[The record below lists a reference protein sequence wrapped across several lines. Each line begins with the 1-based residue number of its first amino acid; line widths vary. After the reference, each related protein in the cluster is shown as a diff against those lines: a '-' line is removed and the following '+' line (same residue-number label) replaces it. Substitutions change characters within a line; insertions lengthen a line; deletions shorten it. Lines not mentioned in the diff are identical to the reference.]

1 MASARSAGKGKREEK
16 EENSPKP
23 LLRGDAR
30 AAADVLLFLY
40 AVFAIYVSI
49 ASPAMNTIERWV
61 FVLVA
66 LAGAGM
72 AITRINGL
80 PGGAGMYLL
89 GTKRGVGFI
98 DKVSRRYQGFWRELS
113 IWGVVIGLGLLSWPL
128 LKGKINRGT
137 FALGLIAILVFYVV
151 FFPCLQI
158 TLQFITL
165 QQIQNAA
172 GGVQL
177 GCPYLGGYSLVG
189 YAFGAI
195 SLLTGLVGYFVMLL
209 FYNAGLIIVGTGQFV
224 ASAAAGSPQT
234 GLLVNQLPGV
244 APLIPGV
251 DIPLV
256 AGIASLIILL
266 ILHEL
271 SHGILARI
279 EKIKVKKVGLVLFGI
294 IPMGAFVEPDEDA
307 ILKLPVEKQNR
318 IIAAGIS
325 TNFLLTVIFF
335 IMFVAVLTYLLPGI
349 YANAVLIKSVYQGYP
364 ANGILQP
371 GMQIVAWNGY
381 PIKNLSSFTVA
392 AANDTP
398 GKLITVTTPNKTY
411 SFTAISVDNST
422 RGLIGVDVY
431 QPYQTGAYS
440 SIVYFLF
447 TLFGLSFLL
456 NLAVAV
462 GNMLPV
468 PMFDGW
474 RIYQQNMK
482 NKRNVKLLAALVGIA
497 LLINV
502 LPLIYYAVLR

>member
-1 MASARSAGKGKREEK
+1 MASARRAEPSEGKR
-16 EENSPKP
+16 SRP
-23 LLRGDAR
+23 LLHGNAQ
-30 AAADVLLFLY
+30 AAANVLLFVY

-49 ASPAMNTIERWV
+49 SSPNMNTIERWV

-89 GTKRGVGFI
+89 GTKRGVNFI
-98 DKVSRRYQGFWRELS
+98 DRVSRHYQRFWQELS
-113 IWGVVIGLGLLSWPL
+113 VWGIVIGLGLLAWPL
-128 LKGKINRGT
+128 LKGKVNKGT
-137 FALGLIAILVFYVV
+137 FALGLIAIIIFYVI

-177 GCPYLGGYSLVG
+177 GCPYIGGYSLIG
-189 YAFGAI
+189 YAFGTI
-195 SLLTGLVGYFVMLL
+195 SLITGLVGYFIILL
-209 FYNAGLIIVGTGQFV
+209 FYNAGLIILGTGQFV
-224 ASAAAGSPQT
+224 VSAASGSPQT

-279 EKIKVKKVGLVLFGI
+279 EKVKVKMVGLVLFGI
-294 IPMGAFVEPDEDA
+294 IPVGAFVEPDEKA
-307 ILKLPVEKQNR
+307 VERLPVEKQNR

-335 IMFVAVLTYLLPGI
+335 LLFVAVLLYALPGI
-349 YANAVLIKSVYQGYP
+349 YQNTVLIKSVYLNYP

-381 PIKNLSSFTVA
+381 PIKNLSSFAVA

-398 GKLITVTTPNKTY
+398 GRTVTVATLNKTY

-422 RGLIGVDVY
+422 KGFVGVNVY
-431 QPYQTGAYS
+431 QPFQTGPYPSA
-440 SIVYFLF
+440 VYFLF

-474 RIYQQNMK
+474 RIYQYNIK
-482 NKRNVKLLAALVGIA
+482 DKRNVKLLAALVGIA
-497 LLINV
+497 LLVNV
-502 LPLIYYAVLR
+502 LPLFYYAILR

>member
-1 MASARSAGKGKREEK
+1 MANAGSAGREK
-16 EENSPKP
+16 SPKP
-23 LLRGDAR
+23 LLRGGAR
-30 AAADVLLFLY
+30 AAANMLLFAY
-40 AVFAIYVSI
+40 AVFAIYASI
-49 ASPAMNTIERWV
+49 ASPYMNTIERWV

-72 AITRINGL
+72 AITGINGL

-89 GTKRGVGFI
+89 GTRRGVNFI

-113 IWGVVIGLGLLSWPL
+113 IWGIVIGLGLLSWPL
-128 LKGKINRGT
+128 LRGKVNKGT
-137 FALGLIAILVFYVV
+137 FALGLIAILIFYVV

-172 GGVQL
+172 GGGVQL
-177 GCPYLGGYSLVG
+177 GCPYLGGYSLIG

-195 SLLTGLVGYFVMLL
+195 SLLAGLVGYFVMLL
-209 FYNAGLIIVGTGQFV
+209 FYNAGLILVGTGQFV
-224 ASAAAGSPQT
+224 ASVASGSPQT

-256 AGIASLIILL
+256 AGIVSLIILL

-307 ILKLPVEKQNR
+307 IQKLSVERQNR

-335 IMFVAVLTYLLPGI
+335 VLFVVVLLYALPGI
-349 YANAVLIKSVYQGYP
+349 YQNVVLIKSVYLNYP

-398 GKLITVTTPNKTY
+398 GKTVTVTTPNKTY

-431 QPYQTGAYS
+431 EPYQTGPYPS
-440 SIVYFLF
+440 VVYFLF

-474 RIYQQNMK
+474 RIYQQNIK
-482 NKRNVKLLAALVGIA
+482 DKRKVKLLAALVGIA
-497 LLINV
+497 LLVNV